1 MENVSTINTVPA
13 MQNPYDLGSM
23 TREEVIQ
30 LFEKLGVFQAALTML
45 SYMYNAQSALSI
57 SMYADM
63 NEASKAST
71 TAQKMANLVDAK
83 IADVQSSSDKSAKTR
98 LHQEVIDYINNPRNG
113 ITISGLTEKKL
124 TDDQVKEKMQE
135 YLGKFSGNSSSSY
148 VEYVSKMPDFS
159 AQRIQT
165 SLTDEMGAGD
175 LQTVK
180 AAISAKANNLTTTVN
195 NSQLSIQQMS
205 NTLNLLTSARSD
217 MQSLQ
222 YRTISAISFGK

>member
-1 MENVSTINTVPA
+1 MENVSTINTVSA

-83 IADVQSSSDKSAKTR
+83 IADVQSSSDKNAKAR
-98 LHQEVIDYINNPRNG
+98 LPQEVIDYINDPRNG
-113 ITISGLTEKKL
+113 ITISGLSEKKL
-124 TDDQVKEKMQE
+124 TDAQIKEKMQE
-135 YLGKFSGNSSSSY
+135 YMKTHSFTESL
-148 VEYVSKMPDFS
+148 KMPDFS
-159 AQRIQT
+159 AQRIPT

>member
-1 MENVSTINTVPA
+1 MENTSTINTFSA

-23 TREEVIQ
+23 SREEVVQ

-83 IADVQSSSDKSAKTR
+83 IADVQSSSDKNAKTR
-98 LHQEVIDYINNPRNG
+98 LPQEVIDYINDPRNG
-113 ITISGLTEKKL
+113 ITISGLSEKKL
-124 TDDQVKEKMQE
+124 TEDQVKEKIQE
-135 YLGKFSGNSSSSY
+135 YRDNFSGNSLT
-148 VEYVSKMPDFS
+148 EYMSKMPDFS
-159 AQRIQT
+159 AQKIQT

>member
-63 NEASKAST
+63 NEAST

-83 IADVQSSSDKSAKTR
+83 IADVQSSSDKNAKTR

-148 VEYVSKMPDFS
+148 VEYVSKCQIF
-159 AQRIQT
+159 QHKEYK
-165 SLTDEMGAGD
+165 LH
-175 LQTVK
+175 
-180 AAISAKANNLTTTVN
+180 
-195 NSQLSIQQMS
+195 
-205 NTLNLLTSARSD
+205 
-217 MQSLQ
+217 
-222 YRTISAISFGK
+222 